1 MKPTRRLSRR
11 SFLVRVAGGAV
22 AAGAAMTT
30 LTGPARAQG
39 CSDSD
44 GGNNADPAGR
54 GRRCRTGQTDG
65 DSGNHSDP
73 GGNGR
78 CPRRSRASGVTD
90 GDSGSYADRANFGRG
105 RARN

>member
-1 MKPTRRLSRR
+1 MSEDN
-11 SFLVRVAGGAV
+11 S
-22 AAGAAMTT
+22 
-30 LTGPARAQG
+30 
-39 CSDSD
+39 
-44 GGNNADPAGR
+44 N
-54 GRRCRTGQTDG
+54 G

-78 CPRRSRASGVTD
+78 GPRRSRASGVTD